1 VVRGQVPRAAD
12 ATRTLVMGD
21 PQAPFARVLAVLEA
35 NGALGA
41 DGRVAPDVVLVSI
54 GDHFDYD
61 LNDPIAAGRE
71 GVTVLRW
78 LAAHEPAQV
87 KLLLGNH
94 DAARVMEL
102 VGLDDE
108 RFAEARA
115 LARAMRGGQLS
126 EEDFARR
133 FPDIPTAGLAG
144 RDYASYSEEQ
154 RDLVM
159 ELLLAGRFDLA
170 LVGHLPDGR
179 EVLITHAG
187 VTEREL
193 GLLGID
199 DADPHRIAAGLQERL
214 RRACQERRADWR
226 DGVLRPLSLEP
237 LHVAG
242 RSGVEGGGLL
252 YHRPARLDRPDADVA
267 WEVDL
272 ERPRRFDPRS
282 LPRGLHQVVGHTGHR
297 KCKIELGDQ
306 WLSVAARRRSS
317 GGIRTLR
324 VREGDVSYDLGV
336 SRAEDGATDMIL
348 VDGEMSRVPAA
359 DYALLELDRLD

>member
-1 VVRGQVPRAAD
+1 
-12 ATRTLVMGD
+12 MGD
-21 PQAPFARVLAVLEA
+21 PQAPFARVLEVLEA

-41 DGRVAPDVVLVSI
+41 DGRLSPDVVLVSI
-54 GDHFDYD
+54 GDSFDYD
-61 LNDPIAAGRE
+61 FNDPIAAGRE
-71 GVTVLRW
+71 GVAVLRW
-78 LAAHEPAQV
+78 LASHDPAQV
-87 KLLLGNH
+87 RLLLGNH
-94 DAARVMEL
+94 DTARVMEL
-102 VGLDDE
+102 VGVDDE

-115 LARAMRGGQLS
+115 LARAMRAGQES
-126 EEDFARR
+126 EEDFERR

-170 LVGHLPDGR
+170 LVGRLPDGR
-179 EVLITHAG
+179 DVLITHAG
-187 VTEREL
+187 VTRREL
-193 GLLGID
+193 ALLGV
-199 DADPHRIAAGLQERL
+199 DAVDPRRIAAGLQERL
-214 RRACQERRADWR
+214 RRACQATRADWQR
-226 DGVLRPLSLEP
+226 GLPTPLSLEP

-242 RSGVEGGGLL
+242 RTGVEGGGML
-252 YHRPARLDRPDADVA
+252 YHRPARSDRPGVDAA
-267 WEVDL
+267 WEFDP

-297 KCKIELGDQ
+297 KCKVELGDA
-306 WLSVAARRRSS
+306 WLSDAARRRSA

-324 VREGDVSYDLGV
+324 VRDGGVSYDLGV

-359 DYALLELDRLD
+359 DYALLELERLA